1 MTNDPDDLTRALD
14 LLWLR
19 SELAALPEGTAE
31 DSPVAGLRTHAHRTL
46 LRAQAAAEDA
56 PSDKE
61 LDRIIV
67 LLMIDRLWRSGGR
80 MIWEMD
86 STRFQMALDANT
98 DQPAPFTLRLDVTR
112 TGLAQED
119 TGSGS

>member
-1 MTNDPDDLTRALD
+1 MTSDPDDLTRALG

-19 SELAALPEGTAE
+19 SELAALPDVTAE
-31 DSPVAGLRTHAHRTL
+31 DSPVAGLRTHARRAL
-46 LRAQAAAEDA
+46 LRAQTEGEDA

-61 LDRIIV
+61 LDRLVV

-86 STRFQMALDANT
+86 RTRLHVALDSHVG
-98 DQPAPFTLRLDVTR
+98 QPDPFVLRFDVTR
-112 TGLAQED
+112 PGRAEED